1 MKIEKLFAGLNISA
15 LGLTAQRKRM
25 NVIANNMANAETTRT
40 EEGGPYKRKI
50 VLLKANAQPAAGG
63 FISALKSFGTKLTA
77 TSQAHFSNISE
88 ESGTPDSFG
97 GGVQSLEKED
107 NTPFKMIYDPSHPDT
122 DENGYV
128 KMPNVNVVTEMVD
141 MISASRAYEANVTAV
156 NAAKTIAKD
165 ALEI

>member
-1 MKIEKLFAGLNISA
+1 MKIERLFAGLNISA

-40 EEGGPYKRKI
+40 EGGGPYKRKV
-50 VLLKANAQPAAGG
+50 VLLKTSVQRSFA
-63 FISALKSFGTKLTA
+63 STLKSFGAKLTA
-77 TSQAHFSNISE
+77 TSQAHFSDVSE
-88 ESGTPDSFG
+88 ESGTPDSFS
-97 GGVQSLEKED
+97 GVQSLEKED
-107 NTPFKMIYDPSHPDT
+107 NTPFKMIYDPSHPDA

-141 MISASRAYEANVTAV
+141 MISASRAYEANVTAA

>member
-25 NVIANNMANAETTRT
+25 NAIANNMANAETTRT

-50 VLLKANAQPAAGG
+50 VLLKTRAQQSFA
-63 FISALKSFGTKLTA
+63 STLKSFGTKLTA
-77 TSQAHFSNISE
+77 TSQAHFSDVSE
-88 ESGTPDSFG
+88 DGGTPDSVG
-97 GGVQSLEKED
+97 GGVQSLEQED
-107 NTPFKMIYDPSHPDT
+107 NSPFRMIYDPSHPDA

-141 MISASRAYEANVTAV
+141 MISASRAYEANVIAV

>member
-25 NVIANNMANAETTRT
+25 NAIANNMANAETTRT

-50 VLLKANAQPAAGG
+50 VLLKANAQQSFA
-63 FISALKSFGTKLTA
+63 STLKSFGTKLTA
-77 TSQAHFSNISE
+77 TSQAHFSDVSE
-88 ESGTPDSFG
+88 DVGTPESVG

-107 NTPFKMIYDPSHPDT
+107 NSPFKMIYDPSHPDA

>member
-1 MKIEKLFAGLNISA
+1 MKIERLFAGLNISA

-25 NVIANNMANAETTRT
+25 NIIANNMANAETTRT

-50 VLLKANAQPAAGG
+50 VLLKANAQQS

-107 NTPFKMIYDPSHPDT
+107 NTPFKMTYDPSHPDA